1 LDTEIRQKQ
10 NKRNDTVLMLT
21 EKMERSIVSSRHDR
35 VKFERSGSTCV
46 VVMVTPSH
54 IICANAGDSRAVL
67 RRNGK
72 TLPLSFDHKPNNIP
86 EHERIVSSGGFVKS
100 KRVDGDLAVS
110 RGLGDFTYKSN
121 ESKTVENQK
130 VIPDPE
136 FVVYPRSLEQDE
148 FMILACDGV
157 WDVATNDQCSDF
169 AQELLGD
176 GESDLGLIC
185 EEAIDNCLEKNS
197 RDNMAISMVTFD
209 AAKIARGLQVR
220 NAVWQRRLRF
230 RPKMWHPERRPTWD
244 FLGIVVL
251 VQLQSRLRPEEAN
264 EPRLPSEQGNKETMR
279 YTTHRKTTQV
289 HNKNWI
295 VSQLSFLAA

>member
-1 LDTEIRQKQ
+1 MMTEQSH
-10 NKRNDTVLMLT
+10 
-21 EKMERSIVSSRHDR
+21 RSIVSPSSHNR

-86 EHERIVSSGGFVKS
+86 EHERITTAGGFVKS

-110 RGLGDFTYKSN
+110 RGLGDFSYKSN
-121 ESKTVENQK
+121 ESKTVELQK

-136 FVVYPRSLEQDE
+136 FVIYPRNPEQDE

-169 AQELLGD
+169 AQELLED

-185 EEAIDNCLEKNS
+185 EEAIDTCLDKNS
-197 RDNMAISMVTFD
+197 RDNMTISMVTFE
-209 AAKIARGLQVR
+209 AAQIARGMKAR
-220 NAVWQRRLRF
+220 NAVWQRRTSRQAKQF
-230 RPKMWHPERRPTWD
+230 EISAKNAASRAAANVGFSWD
-244 FLGIVVL
+244 SG
-251 VQLQSRLRPEEAN
+251 SSTS
-264 EPRLPSEQGNKETMR
+264 SES
-279 YTTHRKTTQV
+279 TTSGSKRTPIPIGAGK
-289 HNKNWI
+289 
-295 VSQLSFLAA
+295 